1 MSLPVVAE
9 MLSRSMAEDCEFIEK
24 AHVVESVIDVIK
36 LKGNLPVEWK
46 HKLPDS
52 QGTVIFHIFPSTVY
66 SLLNCIRRSNIT
78 TGCFIKK
85 QPLYFWL

>member
-9 MLSRSMAEDCEFIEK
+9 MLSSRSLADDCEDELTFIEK

-36 LKGNLPVEWK
+36 LKGSLPVEWK

-52 QGTVIFHIFPSTVY
+52 QGMVISTAYLVP
-66 SLLNCIRRSNIT
+66 
-78 TGCFIKK
+78 FIHC
-85 QPLYFWL
+85 